1 MSENTACAFCT
12 TGHVEEVLGCYPW
25 TESHFMCVLCD
36 STYLSLD
43 DLNSQRNE
51 KDTTIRREKK

>member
-25 TESHFMCVLCD
+25 TEAHFMCVLCD

-51 KDTTIRREKK
+51 KDD